1 MVIKMEIKNNLVLC
15 PKGHYY
21 NAAVHTSCPICA
33 SQGAQGSFSHTEAP
47 TPAPAP
53 TPTPG
58 GFTPTEAPT
67 PAATP
72 TPGGF
77 APTEAPI
84 NASIGT
90 GGVTQPAGNWGS
102 GGVNPFSSPTV
113 LAGDDMAGP
122 SQVDPVVGWVVCIEG
137 PCRGTDFRL
146 HAGYN
151 YIGREAGDIHI
162 QGDNQISRE
171 KHAMVAYYHK
181 NRMFYAG
188 PTEGR
193 NIIEINGE
201 AVFNATQLKDYDV
214 ITVGSTKLLFL
225 GLCGDKFAWG
235 QES

>member
-1 MVIKMEIKNNLVLC
+1 MEIKNNLVLC

-21 NAAVHTSCPICA
+21 NAAVHPSCPICA
-33 SQGAQGSFSHTEAP
+33 SQGGQGS
-47 TPAPAP
+47 
-53 TPTPG
+53 
-58 GFTPTEAPT
+58 FTPTEAPT
-67 PAATP
+67 GYGSFASTEAPNPATGSFP
-72 TPGGF
+72 
-77 APTEAPI
+77 PTEAPI
-84 NASIGT
+84 NAGSGS

-102 GGVNPFSSPTV
+102 GGINPFSTPTV
-113 LAGDDMAGP
+113 LGGDDLAGP

-151 YIGREAGDIHI
+151 YIGRETGDIHI

-188 PTEGR
+188 PAEGR

-201 AVFNATQLKDYDV
+201 AVFNAVHLKDYDV